1 MFLCPFDEK
10 ETNDASSS
18 CFSIVSLSLH
28 PTPFL
33 FSTLLHTHISG
44 CLVTFLLL
52 AGSPVRHYQ
61 PPVLG
66 QEPAGTH
73 GGSCQFLFALHVCI
87 AFCLA
92 DPDLRIIANTMQATL
107 DLNKCFLNEFI
118 THWEKRT
125 LSWEDF
131 LFRYLWIQI
140 YIFFF
145 FCRYLV
151 DAWLSRVGFWLF

>member
-1 MFLCPFDEK
+1 MCMSFFPLDEK
-10 ETNDASSS
+10 DTNDASLAFPLFHCLPTLLAS
-18 CFSIVSLSLH
+18 C
-28 PTPFL
+28 
-33 FSTLLHTHISG
+33 FSTLLSTHIPG

-66 QEPAGTH
+66 QEPAGNH
-73 GGSCQFLFALHVCI
+73 WGSCQFLFALHVYI

-92 DPDLRIIANTMQATL
+92 DPDLRIIANTVQATL

-118 THWEKRT
+118 THWEKGT

-140 YIFFF
+140 YIFFSF
-145 FCRYLV
+145 SV
-151 DAWLSRVGFWLF
+151 GSWLMPDSV